1 VTTPARI
8 QLTLDDV
15 PVVPAR
21 CRLQWEAAQQGY
33 VILYP
38 EGMVKLSASAAEIVR
53 RVDGRASIADI
64 LDSLEQAFPGGNL
77 RDDVLEFLNAGY
89 ERGWIEAQGR

>member
-1 VTTPARI
+1 
-8 QLTLDDV
+8 
-15 PVVPAR
+15 
-21 CRLQWEAAQQGY
+21 
-33 VILYP
+33 LYP

-64 LDSLEQAFPGGNL
+64 LDSLEQAFPGANL
-77 RDDVLEFLNAGY
+77 RDDVLEFLNAAY